1 MKEADPADAV
11 ERSSVVNNDVI
22 MEVICGL
29 RDHSD
34 DKGINLTG
42 FLCVLTL
49 NRSLRWYSVLND
61 AGK

>member
-22 MEVICGL
+22 MEMICGL

-34 DKGINLTG
+34 DKGINLTS
-42 FLCVLTL
+42 FLCVL
-49 NRSLRWYSVLND
+49 
-61 AGK
+61 